1 MTKRVLVAMLFAL
14 AALSPAFAQDKTPTA
29 DQILDKYYQAIGGKA
44 AVEKLN
50 SRVTK
55 GSFELPAMGMTG
67 SIEGYAKAP
76 NKNITIITLE
86 GFGEVKQGFTGTEAW
101 SLDPMN
107 GMKVMS
113 GDELDAAKRE
123 SDFYNT
129 VKIKENFAKL
139 EVKGTEKVGDKTA
152 YVVVATPAK
161 GAPEK
166 FYFDTQSGLLLR
178 HDTERKTEQGLLH
191 IEATLEDYK
200 DVDGVKMPFTV
211 KQSNEAMTFV
221 IKFSEIKHNVPV
233 DDAKFNKPSN

>member
-14 AALSPAFAQDKTPTA
+14 AAFSPAFAQDKTPTA

-50 SRVTK
+50 SRVSK
-55 GSFELPAMGMTG
+55 GTLELPAMGISG
-67 SIEGYAKAP
+67 SLEGYAKAP
-76 NKNITIITLE
+76 NKNITIISLE
-86 GFGEVKQGFTGTEAW
+86 GVGEFKQGFTGTEAW
-101 SLDPMN
+101 SLNPME
-107 GMKVMS
+107 GMKTLS
-113 GDELDAAKRE
+113 GDELDTAKRDA
-123 SDFYNT
+123 DFYSNI
-129 VKIKENFAKL
+129 KIKENFPKL

-152 YVVVATPAK
+152 YVIVGTPAK

-178 HDTERKTEQGLLH
+178 RDSERQTGQGLFH
-191 IEATLEDYK
+191 IEATMEDYK
-200 DVDGVKMPFTV
+200 DVDGVKIPFTV
-211 KQSNEAMTFV
+211 KQSNEAQSFV